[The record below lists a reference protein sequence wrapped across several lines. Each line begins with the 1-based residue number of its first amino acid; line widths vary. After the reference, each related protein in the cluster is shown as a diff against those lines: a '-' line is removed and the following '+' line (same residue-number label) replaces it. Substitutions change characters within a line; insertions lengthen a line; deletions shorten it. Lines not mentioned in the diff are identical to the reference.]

1 MQKVRVGDFT
11 LGDGAPPFF
20 VAELGIC
27 HGGSLKVALE
37 LTEAAVQAGAHGVK
51 TETFDHQDMVF
62 DPSAET
68 SYTIDGVKHVVPLA
82 EHMAHYQLSLE
93 EHLQIKKLC
102 DRLGRPFIST
112 AHNFKAVDF
121 LAEIKAAGIKIAS
134 PDIVHYPLLRYAASK
149 GMPIFLDTGGAVQPE
164 VEIAVRTL
172 RQAGCQDI
180 VVNHNPAGHPA
191 PAEQHDLRVIPR
203 LRDILGTPIGLADHY
218 EGYEMVWA
226 ATLMGADTV
235 EKPISQDRFAPEPE
249 RNWSISID
257 DLAQVI
263 DKMNSFHAALGRPE
277 RVVTPGAEEYR
288 NQNRMA
294 CAAAVDLPAG
304 SEINLENITFA
315 RPRLG
320 IGVEY
325 WDVIAGQR
333 LRRAKKRRQFI
344 QWEDLDSP

>member
-1 MQKVRVGDFT
+1 MRKVRLGDFV
-11 LGDGAPPFF
+11 LGDGKAPFF

-27 HGGSLKVALE
+27 HGGSVKTALE
-37 LTEAAVQAGAHGVK
+37 LAEAAIGAGAHGVK
-51 TETFDHQDMVF
+51 TETFDYQEMVF
-62 DPSAET
+62 DPSAQM
-68 SYTIDGVKHVVPLA
+68 SYTIDGVKRVVPMA

-93 EHLQIKKLC
+93 EHLQVKKLC
-102 DRLGRPFIST
+102 DRWERPFMAT
-112 AHNFKAVDF
+112 AHSFKAVDF

-149 GMPIFLDTGGAVQPE
+149 GMPIFVDTGGAIQPE
-164 VEIAVRTL
+164 VEIAVKIL

-191 PAEQHDLRVIPR
+191 PAEQHDLRIIPR
-203 LRDILGTPIGLADHY
+203 LREILGLPVGLADHY

-235 EKPISQDRFAPEPE
+235 EKPVSKDRFVPEPE
-249 RNWSISID
+249 RNWSISIE

-263 DKMNSFHAALGRPE
+263 DKMNLLHAALGQPE
-277 RVVTPGAEEYR
+277 RVLTPAAEEHR

-294 CAAAVDLPAG
+294 CAAAEDLPAG
-304 SEINLENITFA
+304 AEINLKNITFA
-315 RPRLG
+315 RPRCG

-325 WDVIAGQR
+325 WDVIAGLR
-333 LRRAKKRRQFI
+333 LRQAKKRHQFI
-344 QWEDLDSP
+344 QWADLDRP